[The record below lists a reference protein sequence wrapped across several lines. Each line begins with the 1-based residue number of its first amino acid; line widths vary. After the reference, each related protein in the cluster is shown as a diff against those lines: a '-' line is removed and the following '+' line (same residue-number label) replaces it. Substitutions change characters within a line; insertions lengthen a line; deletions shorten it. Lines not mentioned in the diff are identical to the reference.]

1 MIVSFFIY
9 FKTII
14 WYNIGEWGDIMLK
27 YDDLFYILNGGDTFK
42 FNKKLLAILGVELC
56 SLVTYLIEK
65 SLSREEKDE
74 LTEDRYFNLTDTDI
88 CLYAGLEASKLQK
101 IKKLGLERELFDIK
115 KIDGND
121 KTFYKPNLEKIFELM
136 MSEKTISE
144 LSYERIFKEEREN
157 EKFTKESLEALT
169 FRDLRILCKKLNVS
183 FNGSNRKDELIEKIL
198 RNQEV
203 FNLQIGF

>member
-1 MIVSFFIY
+1 MI
-9 FKTII
+9 
-14 WYNIGEWGDIMLK
+14 K
-27 YDDLFYILNGGDTFK
+27 YDNLFYILNGGDTYR

-65 SLSREEKDE
+65 SLSRKEKDE
-74 LTEDRYFNLTDTDI
+74 LTEDGYFNLTDTDI
-88 CLYAGLEASKLQK
+88 CLYAGLEAAKLSK
-101 IKKLGLERELFDIK
+101 IKKSGLEKKLFEIK
-115 KIDGND
+115 RIDGND
-121 KTFYKPNLEKIFELM
+121 KTFYKPNLEKILELM
-136 MSEKTISE
+136 MSEKTVSE

-157 EKFTKESLEALT
+157 ERFTKEELENLT

-183 FNGSNRKDELIEKIL
+183 FNGSNKKDELIEKIL